1 MSLAPSIRILLVEDN
16 PGDAFLVQEL
26 LSEVGGSW
34 LSVSRVERVAEAL
47 EQLAESHFDAVLL
60 DLSLPDARGLEAV
73 HGIRSALPEI
83 TIVVLSGLADQQIA
97 LQAVREGAQDYLI
110 KGQVDGDA
118 IARALRHGLER
129 SRIQLELEHQRRALE
144 AQMSLA
150 IEAAGIGL
158 WEWDLTGGKQRWSDE
173 QARLLGLEVG
183 PVRGRQAP
191 EEAAP
196 GHTGPLRPADGRGNL
211 GHSLLSPPSRVPFE
225 TSHRTFLR
233 AVHPDDHKRL
243 KTKVRQVLETGELY
257 EDEFRVV
264 LPGGQ
269 ERWLAVRGRVYRN
282 RSGQPVRMAGIT
294 LDTTQRRLAEEAL
307 RQSEARLREIN
318 QAQQRFVADAAHEL
332 RAPLTAIQGNLE
344 LLYRYPEMP
353 PQDRMESV
361 IQALQEARRLGRLVA
376 DMLALARGDAGHR
389 LKRESIELDR
399 VLLEAFESAC
409 HLSQQ
414 HRLTHELEPV
424 RLVGDR
430 DYLKQLALILL
441 DNALKY
447 TPPGGQVHLALSR
460 QEGHAELQVSDTG
473 SGIAPQDL
481 PHVFDRFY
489 RADQSRRR
497 DPGGSG
503 LGLSIAKWIVE
514 QHGGEIWLESEPG
527 EGTRAVVRLPLTA
540 AGRSAF

>member
-1 MSLAPSIRILLVEDN
+1 MGPTPSIRILLVEDN

-26 LSEVGGSW
+26 LSEVGGW

-47 EQLAESHFDAVLL
+47 EQLAQSHFDAVLL

-83 TIVVLSGLADQQIA
+83 TIVVLSGLADQQMA

-129 SRIQLELEHQRRALE
+129 SRIQSELEHQRRALE

-158 WEWDLTGGKQRWSDE
+158 WEWDLTRGKQRWSDE
-173 QARLLGLEVG
+173 QARLLGLEAGLVQ
-183 PVRGRQAP
+183 GR
-191 EEAAP
+191 AAP
-196 GHTGPLRPADGRGNL
+196 PAG
-211 GHSLLSPPSRVPFE
+211 VPFE
-225 TSHRTFLR
+225 TSHRTLLR
-233 AVHPDDHKRL
+233 AVHPDDRKRL

-257 EDEFRVV
+257 EDEFRVA

-269 ERWLAVRGRVYRN
+269 ERWLAVRGRVYRD
-282 RSGQPVRMAGIT
+282 RSGRPVRMAGIT
-294 LDTTQRRLAEEAL
+294 LDTTQRRRAEEAL

-361 IQALQEARRLGRLVA
+361 IQALKEARRLGRLVA
-376 DMLALARGDAGHR
+376 DMLALARGDAGQR
-389 LKRESIELDR
+389 LKREPIELDR
-399 VLLEAFESAC
+399 VLLEAFESAG

-414 HRLTHELEPV
+414 HHLTHALEPV

-447 TPPGGQVHLALSR
+447 TPPGGQVRLTLSH
-460 QEGHAELQVSDTG
+460 QGSHAELRVSDTG
-473 SGIAPQDL
+473 NGIAAQDL

-503 LGLSIAKWIVE
+503 LGLAIAKWIVE
-514 QHGGEIWLESEPG
+514 QHGGEIRLESELG
-527 EGTRAVVRLPLTA
+527 RGTSAIVRLPLP
-540 AGRSAF
+540 F

>member
-1 MSLAPSIRILLVEDN
+1 MVVVSLAPSIRILLVEDN

-26 LSEVGGSW
+26 LSEVGGG

-60 DLSLPDARGLEAV
+60 DLSLPDAHGLEAV
-73 HGIRSALPEI
+73 HAIRSALPEI

-191 EEAAP
+191 GDA
-196 GHTGPLRPADGRGNL
+196 GTQGPSQPAGI
-211 GHSLLSPPSRVPFE
+211 PFE
-225 TSHRTFLR
+225 ISHRTFLR
-233 AVHPDDHKRL
+233 AVHPDDRKRL
-243 KTKVRQVLETGELY
+243 KAKVQQVLETGELY

-344 LLYRYPEMP
+344 LLYRYPEIP

-460 QEGHAELQVSDTG
+460 QEGHTELVVSDTG

-481 PHVFDRFY
+481 PHIFDRFY

-527 EGTRAVVRLPLTA
+527 QGTRAVVRLPLPG

>member
-1 MSLAPSIRILLVEDN
+1 MSPTPSIRILLVEDN
-16 PGDAFLVQEL
+16 PGDAFLVEEL
-26 LSEVGGSW
+26 LSEVEGLS
-34 LSVSRVERVAEAL
+34 LSVRRAGRVAEAL
-47 EQLAESHFDAVLL
+47 EALANARFDAVLL
-60 DLSLPDARGLEAV
+60 DLSLPDAHGLEAV
-73 HGIRSALPEI
+73 HRLRAALPEV
-83 TIVVLSGLADQQIA
+83 TIVVLSGLNDEQTA
-97 LQAVREGAQDYLI
+97 LQAVREGAQDYLV
-110 KGQVDGDA
+110 KGRVDGEA
-118 IARALRHGLER
+118 IARALRHSLER
-129 SRIQLELEHQRRALE
+129 SRIQLELEHQRRSLE

-158 WEWDLTGGKQRWSDE
+158 WEWDLVKGKPRWSEE
-173 QARLLGLEVG
+173 QARLLGLEPPQEG
-183 PVRGRQAP
+183 EPIA
-191 EEAAP
+191 
-196 GHTGPLRPADGRGNL
+196 TKLRAL
-211 GHSLLSPPSRVPFE
+211 
-225 TSHRTFLR
+225 LR
-233 AVHPDDHKRL
+233 AVHPDDRKRL
-243 KTKVRQVLETGELY
+243 KSKVRQVLEAGELY

-264 LPGGQ
+264 LSGGQ
-269 ERWLAVRGRVYRN
+269 ERWLAVRGRVYRD
-282 RSGQPVRMAGIT
+282 RSGRPTRMAGIT

-344 LLYRYPEMP
+344 LLHRYPEMS
-353 PQDRMESV
+353 PQDRMDSV
-361 IQALQEARRLGRLVA
+361 VQALQEARRLGRLVA

-414 HRLTHELEPV
+414 HHLTHELEPV

-447 TPPGGQVHLALSR
+447 TPPGGKVHLALLH
-460 QEGHAELQVSDTG
+460 QGGHAELRVSDTG
-473 SGIAPQDL
+473 NGIAPQDL
-481 PHVFDRFY
+481 PHVFERFY

-514 QHGGEIWLESEPG
+514 QHGGKIRLESELG
-527 EGTRAVVRLPLTA
+527 KGTTAIVWLPLS
-540 AGRSAF
+540 AGHSAP

>member
-1 MSLAPSIRILLVEDN
+1 MNTASLPPPLRVLLVEDN

-26 LSEVGGSW
+26 LSEVGGLQ
-34 LSVSRVERVAEAL
+34 LSVSRVERVSEAL
-47 EQLAESHFDAVLL
+47 EQLAQSRFDAVLL

-73 HGIRSALPEI
+73 HRVRSALPEI
-83 TIVVLSGLADQQIA
+83 PIVVLSGLADEQTA

-110 KGQVDGDA
+110 KGRVDGDG

-129 SRIQLELEHQRRALE
+129 SRIQAELETQRRALE

-150 IEAAGIGL
+150 VEAARIGL
-158 WEWDLTGGKQRWSDE
+158 WEWDLLSNRQRWSDE
-173 QARLLGLEVG
+173 QARLLGFD
-183 PVRGRQAP
+183 PQAWG
-191 EEAAP
+191 EA
-196 GHTGPLRPADGRGNL
+196 PL
-211 GHSLLSPPSRVPFE
+211 PSYRA
-225 TSHRTFLR
+225 FLK
-233 AVHPDDHKRL
+233 AIHPDDRERMIERA
-243 KTKVRQVLETGELY
+243 RQVLEAGELY

-264 LPGGQ
+264 LPDSQ
-269 ERWLAVRGRVYRN
+269 ERWLAVRGRVYRD
-282 RSGQPVRMAGIT
+282 RSGRPVRMAGIT

-307 RQSEARLREIN
+307 RQSEARLKALVE
-318 QAQQRFVADAAHEL
+318 AQKRFVADASHEL

-344 LLYRYPEMP
+344 LLYRYPDMP

-361 IQALQEARRLGRLVA
+361 SQALKEAQRLGRLVA
-376 DMLALARGDAGHR
+376 DLLALARGDAGLR
-389 LKRESIELDR
+389 LKREPLDLDR
-399 VLLEAFESAC
+399 VLLEAFENAC

-414 HRLTHELEPV
+414 HRLTRELEP
-424 RLVGDR
+424 LKLEGDR

-447 TPPGGQVHLALSR
+447 TPPGGKVHLTLSR
-460 QEGHAELQVSDTG
+460 QNNHAEFRVADSG
-473 SGIAPQDL
+473 NGIAAQDL

-514 QHGGEIWLESEPG
+514 QHGGEIRLESELG
-527 EGTRAVVRLPLTA
+527 EGTTAIVRLPLPA
-540 AGRSAF
+540 AG